1 MPVMCKVKFKTIPK
15 FINEDEERKFWET
28 HDTWENFDFDKGIEA
43 EFPNLK
49 PTTELIS
56 LRLPKSVLS
65 DIKRIA
71 TKNGIP
77 YQSLIKMLLADKV
90 NEILTDKSQQIRK
103 L

>member
-1 MPVMCKVKFKTIPK
+1 MSKQKLKTIPK
-15 FINEDEERKFWET
+15 FKSEDDERKFWDS
-28 HDTWENFDFDKGIEA
+28 HDTSLYFDFDNGIEA

-49 PTTELIS
+49 PTTEPIS
-56 LRLPKSVLS
+56 LRLSKSVLS

-71 TKNGIP
+71 IKNDIP

-90 NEILTDKSQQIRK
+90 NEIMSGKNQLIKK

>member
-1 MPVMCKVKFKTIPK
+1 MSKVKLKAIPK
-15 FINEDEERKFWET
+15 FKNEDEERKFWET
-28 HDTWENFDFDKGIEA
+28 HDTSEYFDFDNGFEA

-49 PTTELIS
+49 PSTEPIS
-56 LRLPKSVLS
+56 LRLSKSVLS

-71 TKNGIP
+71 TKNDIP

-90 NEILTDKSQQIRK
+90 NEITTGKSQIIRK